1 MNKEIRDIRL
11 VFALLSII
19 AGAFAYKIFPSVIS
33 YILFFADTL
42 LWLFILAFPLRL
54 RPLFEVWIKAT
65 RIIGTFNTQILL
77 SLIFFLIIFPI
88 GVIMRMAGK
97 DPMNRKKKNTGTY
110 WRQYEIE
117 GLRDKKRY
125 ERQF

>member
-11 VFALLSII
+11 VSALLSII

-42 LWLFILAFPLRL
+42 LWLFLLVFPLRL
-54 RPLFEVWIKAT
+54 RPIFNIWMKTA
-65 RIIGTFNTQILL
+65 RMIGNFNTQMLL
-77 SLIFFLIIFPI
+77 SLIFFLIIFPL
-88 GVIMRMAGK
+88 GVIMRITGK
-97 DPMNRKKKNTGTY
+97 DTMNKKKKSTGTY
-110 WRQYEIE
+110 WQQYKIE